1 MNTTEQIWENGWA
14 GPVRILSEEA
24 LEALRHH
31 LKELDLRKDAAWSKD
46 LAVRYRVIFDL
57 AQHPTLLSVITPLLG
72 ENIVLW
78 GAQVV
83 QRTPGQAHAWHSDL
97 EVWDARAEDAV
108 SVWIGVEGTSDES
121 SLHFISGTQTL
132 GISVQ
137 EAGAHLERDQ
147 RTGEAMLELAHQHL
161 PNVPF
166 LFLESWPLTKEAFD
180 ALAAE
185 AACRPNLHLLPAL
198 PDMRHRGQQRV
209 LELEASITAHI
220 KHLESIIT

>member
-1 MNTTEQIWENGWA
+1 MNTTEQIRANGWA

-46 LAVRYRVIFDL
+46 LAVRDRVIFDL

-108 SVWIGVEGTSDES
+108 SVWIGLEGTSDES

-132 GISVQ
+132 GIPFKKPARTSRGTSAPAKRCSNWRINTCRMLSCASRD
-137 EAGAHLERDQ
+137 AGM
-147 RTGEAMLELAHQHL
+147 AMLLSS
-161 PNVPF
+161 PV
-166 LFLESWPLTKEAFD
+166 
-180 ALAAE
+180 AL
-185 AACRPNLHLLPAL
+185 
-198 PDMRHRGQQRV
+198 G
-209 LELEASITAHI
+209 TAH
-220 KHLESIIT
+220 